1 MAAGSAATGVDA
13 AVIDTGVDFAAAD
26 LRGTQARVAGGTYDG
41 WPYAYDTLSGAY
53 YALES
58 ATIGPDNYWS

>member
-1 MAAGSAATGVDA
+1 M
-13 AVIDTGVDFAAAD
+13 IDTGVDFAATD